1 MGSKVKPLARYPLRT
16 SNILTM
22 CHLTVLAAT
31 EKMVTRVARK
41 LFATIRYRFSHLD
54 KGLTVKIHVSRSSSS
69 GGTLKL
75 LTLIG
80 LHTDSS
86 LMQNAGVPVVV
97 AD

>member
-1 MGSKVKPLARYPLRT
+1 MGSKVKPLIRYLLGT

-22 CHLTVLAAT
+22 CHLTASMGVA
-31 EKMVTRVARK
+31 KMLIRVARK

-54 KGLTVKIHVSRSSSS
+54 KGLTFKTQPGQSSSS
-69 GGTLKL
+69 GWTLKL
-75 LTLIG
+75 LKILYLTR
-80 LHTDSS
+80 DSR